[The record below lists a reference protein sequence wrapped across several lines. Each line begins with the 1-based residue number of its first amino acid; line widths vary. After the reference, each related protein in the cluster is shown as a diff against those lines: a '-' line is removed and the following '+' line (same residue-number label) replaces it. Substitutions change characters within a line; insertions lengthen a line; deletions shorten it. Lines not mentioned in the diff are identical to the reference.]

1 MMKAWTVEQMADAEA
16 EALAGK
22 PPTVAV
28 EDAAIDQ
35 HAIYDPE
42 STGWVFANFD

>member
-1 MMKAWTVEQMADAEA
+1 MMNTWAVEQIADAEA

-22 PPTVAV
+22 PLTVAV
-28 EDAAIDQ
+28 IDQ
-35 HAIYDPE
+35 YAIYDPE